1 MSKQIL
7 LLSCLI
13 FLSLLANAQ
22 AFEGEF
28 NYSFE
33 VKGEQAEMVKA
44 FMPSSMK
51 IKVKGTKSHS
61 YMEGGMSSEILT
73 IDGQS
78 YMLDR
83 EAKTAQKMPKMD
95 DKAQSEVTKS
105 MKAVKTNEKK
115 DIASYPTEKYI
126 VTSEESGKKVTMV
139 MWMTTKIE
147 MPIEVANSM
156 FKELK
161 GIKDLKGVPLKVEI
175 VTPASE
181 TDNMTI
187 EMTVTS
193 IKKGAVTP
201 ADLELPKDFKITAYN
216 AQGMGG
222 MMGR

>member
-7 LLSCLI
+7 LLGCLI
-13 FLSLLANAQ
+13 FFSLLANAQ

-28 NYSFE
+28 TYSFE
-33 VKGEQAEMVKA
+33 IKGEQAEILKA
-44 FMPSSMK
+44 FMPSSLK
-51 IKVKGTKSHS
+51 IKIKGTKSHS
-61 YMEGGMSSEILT
+61 YLDGGMSSEILT
-73 IDGQS
+73 IDGQP
-78 YMLDR
+78 YMLDN

-95 DKAQSEVTKS
+95 DKAQSEVTNA

-115 DIASYPTEKYI
+115 DIAGYPTEKYI
-126 VTSEESGKKVTMV
+126 VTSEQSGKKVTMV

-147 MPIEVANSM
+147 MPAEISHSM

-175 VTPASE
+175 ITPVSE

-193 IKKGAVTP
+193 IKKVAVSP
-201 ADLELPKDFKITAYN
+201 KDLELPKDFKITAYN
-216 AQGMGG
+216 DQGIGG
-222 MMGR
+222 LMGR

>member
-13 FLSLLANAQ
+13 FLSLFANAQ

-51 IKVKGTKSHS
+51 IIVKGTKSHS

-175 VTPASE
+175 VTPVSE